1 MNKIFYDG
9 QVIVDIDNLADKYT
23 KAESDAKINNM
34 KFKNTSEFLTE
45 AGEFNYSLL
54 QETFQHGG
62 FLFNESQITVSGVNI
77 QANSIM
83 QVSLWY
89 SQIVITL
96 SSPGEM
102 IQFIVTNDSC
112 TAFRF
117 TGTEVTP
124 QQ

>member
-1 MNKIFYDG
+1 MNKILYDG

-34 KFKNTSEFLTE
+34 EFKNTSEFLTE

-62 FLFNESQITVSGVNI
+62 FLFNESQITISGVNI

-83 QVSLWY
+83 QVSLC
-89 SQIVITL
+89 QDKVVITL
-96 SSPGEM
+96 SGLGE
-102 IQFIVTNDSC
+102 ILQFIVTSSSC

-117 TGTEVTP
+117 TGTEVTL
-124 QQ
+124 Q

>member
-1 MNKIFYDG
+1 MNKILYDG

-23 KAESDAKINNM
+23 KAESDARINNM

-45 AGEFNYSLL
+45 AGGFNYSLL

-62 FLFNESQITVSGVNI
+62 FLFNESQITISGVNI

-83 QVSLWY
+83 QVSLC
-89 SQIVITL
+89 QDKVVITL
-96 SSPGEM
+96 SGLGE
-102 IQFIVTNDSC
+102 ILQFIVTSGSC

-117 TGTEVTP
+117 TGTEVTL
-124 QQ
+124 Q

>member
-54 QETFQHGG
+54 QGTFTHGG
-62 FLFNESQITVSGVNI
+62 FLFNESQITISGVNI

-83 QVSLWY
+83 QVSLC
-89 SQIVITL
+89 QDQVVITL
-96 SSPGEM
+96 SGLGE
-102 IQFIVTNDSC
+102 ILQFIVTSDSC

-117 TGTEVTP
+117 TGTDVTL
-124 QQ
+124 Q

>member
-1 MNKIFYDG
+1 MNKILYNG

-34 KFKNTSEFLTE
+34 KFKNTSEFLTG

-54 QETFQHGG
+54 QETFTHGG

-83 QVSLWY
+83 QVSLC
-89 SQIVITL
+89 QDKVVITL
-96 SSPGEM
+96 SGLGE
-102 IQFIVTNDSC
+102 ILQFIVTSNSC

-117 TGTEVTP
+117 TGTEVTL
-124 QQ
+124 Q

>member
-1 MNKIFYDG
+1 MNKILYNG

-34 KFKNTSEFLTE
+34 KFKNTSEFLTG

-54 QETFQHGG
+54 QETFTHGG

-83 QVSLWY
+83 QVSLC
-89 SQIVITL
+89 QDKVVITL
-96 SSPGEM
+96 SGLGE
-102 IQFIVTNDSC
+102 ILQFIVTSNSC

-117 TGTEVTP
+117 TGTEVTL
-124 QQ
+124 